1 MPKVKFV
8 ICIIVTQ
15 LLFVEGINAQTQQ
28 ELRDS
33 LSMINRL
40 IEQHPNAYK
49 LKLRKAALNIEFGEW
64 EYALDE
70 YNKVLE
76 IVPDNPTALYYR
88 GYVYQHQRRFADA
101 RRDYERLLLAEP
113 QNEHALMGLILANL
127 EDNHITEAFD
137 GANRMVEM
145 FPSSAQAYAVRAEV
159 ERHENMMSPALEDI
173 CKAIEIEDVEVQKK
187 YPVTVDDDITAY
199 QLTAFELYMQQKDHK
214 AARGCLDYLIKN
226 GVPRAYLNSYY
237 MRLSA
242 EKK

>member
-1 MPKVKFV
+1 MRKVRFV
-8 ICIIVTQ
+8 ICFIVTQ
-15 LLFVEGINAQTQQ
+15 LLFVASVNAQTQQ

-88 GYVYQHQRRFADA
+88 GYVYQHLRRFADA

-113 QNEHALMGLILANL
+113 QNEHALMGLILTNL

-159 ERHENMMSPALEDI
+159 ERHENMVSPALEDI
-173 CKAIEIEDVEVQKK
+173 RKAIEIEDVEVQKK
-187 YPVTVDDDITAY
+187 YPITVDDDITAY
-199 QLTAFELYMQQKDHK
+199 QLTAFELFMQQKDHK

-237 MRLSA
+237 TRLSA

>member
-1 MPKVKFV
+1 MRKVRFV
-8 ICIIVTQ
+8 ICFIVTQ
-15 LLFVEGINAQTQQ
+15 LLFVASVNAQTQQ

-88 GYVYQHQRRFADA
+88 GYVYQHLRRLADA
-101 RRDYERLLLAEP
+101 RRDYERLLLIDP
-113 QNEHALMGLILANL
+113 QNEHALMGLILTNL

-137 GANRMVEM
+137 GANRMVEL

-159 ERHENMMSPALEDI
+159 ERHENMISPALEDI
-173 CKAIEIEDVEVQKK
+173 RKAIEIEDVEVQKK
-187 YPVTVDDDITAY
+187 YPITVDDDITAY

-237 MRLSA
+237 TRLSA

>member
-1 MPKVKFV
+1 MRKVRFV
-8 ICIIVTQ
+8 ICFIVTQ
-15 LLFVEGINAQTQQ
+15 LLFVASVNAQTQQ

-88 GYVYQHQRRFADA
+88 GYVYQHLRRFADA

-113 QNEHALMGLILANL
+113 QNEHALMGLILTNL
-127 EDNHITEAFD
+127 EDNRITEAFD

-159 ERHENMMSPALEDI
+159 ERHENMVSPALEDI
-173 CKAIEIEDVEVQKK
+173 RKAIEIEDVEVQKK
-187 YPVTVDDDITAY
+187 YPITVDDDITAY

-226 GVPRAYLNSYY
+226 GVPRAYLNNYY
-237 MRLSA
+237 TRLSA

>member
-1 MPKVKFV
+1 MRKVRFV
-8 ICIIVTQ
+8 ICFIVTQ
-15 LLFVEGINAQTQQ
+15 LLFVASVNAQTQQ

-88 GYVYQHQRRFADA
+88 GYVYQHLRRLADA

-113 QNEHALMGLILANL
+113 QNEHALMGLILTNL
-127 EDNHITEAFD
+127 EDNRITEAFD
-137 GANRMVEM
+137 EANRMVEL

-159 ERHENMMSPALEDI
+159 ERHENMISPALEDI
-173 CKAIEIEDVEVQKK
+173 RKAIEIEDVEVQKK
-187 YPVTVDDDITAY
+187 YPITVDDDITAY

-237 MRLSA
+237 TRLSA

>member
-1 MPKVKFV
+1 MRKVRFV
-8 ICIIVTQ
+8 ICVIVTQ
-15 LLFVEGINAQTQQ
+15 LLFVASVNAQTQQ

-40 IEQHPNAYK
+40 IEQHPMAYK

-70 YNKVLE
+70 YTKVLE

-88 GYVYQHQRRFADA
+88 GFVYQHLRRFADA
-101 RRDYERLLLAEP
+101 RRDYERLLLIEP
-113 QNEHALMGLILANL
+113 QNEHAMMGLVLTNL

-159 ERHENMMSPALEDI
+159 ERHENMISPALEDI
-173 CKAIEIEDVEVQKK
+173 RKAIEIEDVEVQKK

-226 GVPRAYLNSYY
+226 GVPRAYLNNYFT
-237 MRLSA
+237 RLSA

>member
-1 MPKVKFV
+1 MRKVRFV
-8 ICIIVTQ
+8 ICFIVTQ
-15 LLFVEGINAQTQQ
+15 LLFVTSVNAQTQQ

-40 IEQHPNAYK
+40 IEQHPMAYK

-88 GYVYQHQRRFADA
+88 GYVYQHLRRFADA
-101 RRDYERLLLAEP
+101 RRDYERLLLIEP
-113 QNEHALMGLILANL
+113 QNEHALMGLILTNL
-127 EDNHITEAFD
+127 EDNRITEAFD
-137 GANRMVEM
+137 GANRMVEL
-145 FPSSAQAYAVRAEV
+145 FPASAQAYAVRAEV
-159 ERHENMMSPALEDI
+159 ERHENMISPALEDI
-173 CKAIEIEDVEVQKK
+173 RKAIEIEDVEVQKK

-226 GVPRAYLNSYY
+226 GVPRAYLNNYY
-237 MRLSA
+237 TRLSA

>member
-1 MPKVKFV
+1 MRKVRFV
-8 ICIIVTQ
+8 ICFIVTQ
-15 LLFVEGINAQTQQ
+15 LLFVASVNAQTQQ

-88 GYVYQHQRRFADA
+88 GYVYQHLRRLADA
-101 RRDYERLLLAEP
+101 RRDYERLLLIDP
-113 QNEHALMGLILANL
+113 QNEHALMGLILTNL
-127 EDNHITEAFD
+127 EDNRITEAFD

-237 MRLSA
+237 TRLSA

>member
-1 MPKVKFV
+1 MRKVRFV
-8 ICIIVTQ
+8 ICFIVTQ
-15 LLFVEGINAQTQQ
+15 LLFVASVNAQTQQ

-88 GYVYQHQRRFADA
+88 GYVYQHLRRFADA

-113 QNEHALMGLILANL
+113 QNEHALMGLILTNL
-127 EDNHITEAFD
+127 EDNRITEAFD

-159 ERHENMMSPALEDI
+159 ERHENKVSPALEDI
-173 CKAIEIEDVEVQKK
+173 RKAIEREDVEV
-187 YPVTVDDDITAY
+187 
-199 QLTAFELYMQQKDHK
+199 
-214 AARGCLDYLIKN
+214 
-226 GVPRAYLNSYY
+226 
-237 MRLSA
+237 
-242 EKK
+242 

>member
-1 MPKVKFV
+1 MRKVRFV
-8 ICIIVTQ
+8 ICFIVTQ
-15 LLFVEGINAQTQQ
+15 LLFVASVNAQTQQ

-70 YNKVLE
+70 YTKVLE

-88 GYVYQHQRRFADA
+88 GYVYQHLRRFADA

-113 QNEHALMGLILANL
+113 QNEHALMGLILTNL
-127 EDNHITEAFD
+127 EDNRITEAFD

-173 CKAIEIEDVEVQKK
+173 RKAIEIEDVEVQKK
-187 YPVTVDDDITAY
+187 YPITVDDDITAY

-237 MRLSA
+237 TRLSA

>member
-1 MPKVKFV
+1 MRKVRFV
-8 ICIIVTQ
+8 ICFIVTQ
-15 LLFVEGINAQTQQ
+15 LLFVASVNAQTQQ

-40 IEQHPNAYK
+40 IEQHPKAYK

-88 GYVYQHQRRFADA
+88 GYVYQHLRRFADA
-101 RRDYERLLLAEP
+101 RRDYERLLLIDP
-113 QNEHALMGLILANL
+113 QNEHALMGLILTNL
-127 EDNHITEAFD
+127 EDNRITEAFD

-159 ERHENMMSPALEDI
+159 ERHENMVSPALEDI
-173 CKAIEIEDVEVQKK
+173 RKAIEIEDVEVQKK
-187 YPVTVDDDITAY
+187 YPITVDDDITAY

-226 GVPRAYLNSYY
+226 GVPRAYLNNYY
-237 MRLSA
+237 TRLSA

>member
-1 MPKVKFV
+1 MRKVRFV
-8 ICIIVTQ
+8 ICFIVTQ
-15 LLFVEGINAQTQQ
+15 LLFVASVNAQTQQ

-88 GYVYQHQRRFADA
+88 GYVYQHLRRFADA
-101 RRDYERLLLAEP
+101 RRDYERLLLIDP
-113 QNEHALMGLILANL
+113 QNEHALMGLILTNL
-127 EDNHITEAFD
+127 EDNRITEAFD

-159 ERHENMMSPALEDI
+159 ERHENMISPALEDI
-173 CKAIEIEDVEVQKK
+173 RKAIEIEDVEVQKK

-237 MRLSA
+237 TRLSA

>member
-1 MPKVKFV
+1 MRKVRFV
-8 ICIIVTQ
+8 ICFIVTQ
-15 LLFVEGINAQTQQ
+15 LLFVASVNAQTQQ

-33 LSMINRL
+33 LSMISL

-70 YNKVLE
+70 YTKVLE

-88 GYVYQHQRRFADA
+88 GYVYQHLRRLADA

-113 QNEHALMGLILANL
+113 QNEHALMGLILTNL
-127 EDNHITEAFD
+127 EDNRITEAFD
-137 GANRMVEM
+137 EANRMVEL

-159 ERHENMMSPALEDI
+159 ERHENMISPALEDI
-173 CKAIEIEDVEVQKK
+173 RKAIEIEDVEVQKK
-187 YPVTVDDDITAY
+187 YPITVDDDITAY

-237 MRLSA
+237 TRLSA

>member
-1 MPKVKFV
+1 MRKVRFV
-8 ICIIVTQ
+8 ICFIVTQ
-15 LLFVEGINAQTQQ
+15 LLFVASVNAQTQQ

-88 GYVYQHQRRFADA
+88 GYVYQHLRRFADA
-101 RRDYERLLLAEP
+101 RRDYERLLLIDP
-113 QNEHALMGLILANL
+113 QNEHALMGLILTNL

-173 CKAIEIEDVEVQKK
+173 RKAIEIEDVEVQKK

-237 MRLSA
+237 TRLSA

>member
-1 MPKVKFV
+1 MRKVRFV
-8 ICIIVTQ
+8 ICFIVTQ
-15 LLFVEGINAQTQQ
+15 LLFVASVNAQTQQ

-88 GYVYQHQRRFADA
+88 GYVYQHLRRLADA
-101 RRDYERLLLAEP
+101 RRDYERLLLIDP
-113 QNEHALMGLILANL
+113 QNEHALMGLILTNL
-127 EDNHITEAFD
+127 EDNRITEAFD

-159 ERHENMMSPALEDI
+159 ERHENMVSPALEDI
-173 CKAIEIEDVEVQKK
+173 RKAIEIEDVEVQKK

-237 MRLSA
+237 TRLSA

>member
-1 MPKVKFV
+1 MRKVRFV
-8 ICIIVTQ
+8 ICFIVTQ
-15 LLFVEGINAQTQQ
+15 LLFVASVNAQTQQ

-88 GYVYQHQRRFADA
+88 GYVYQHLRRFADA

-113 QNEHALMGLILANL
+113 QNEHALMGLILTNL
-127 EDNHITEAFD
+127 EDNRITEAFD
-137 GANRMVEM
+137 GANRMVEL

-173 CKAIEIEDVEVQKK
+173 RKAIEIEDVEVQKK
-187 YPVTVDDDITAY
+187 YPITVDDDITAY

-214 AARGCLDYLIKN
+214 AA
-226 GVPRAYLNSYY
+226 
-237 MRLSA
+237 
-242 EKK
+242 

>member
-1 MPKVKFV
+1 MCKVRFV
-8 ICIIVTQ
+8 ICFIVTQ
-15 LLFVEGINAQTQQ
+15 LLFVASVNAQTQQ

-88 GYVYQHQRRFADA
+88 GYVYQHLRRFADA

-113 QNEHALMGLILANL
+113 QNEHALMGLILTNL
-127 EDNHITEAFD
+127 EDNRITEAFD

-173 CKAIEIEDVEVQKK
+173 RKAIEIEDVEVQKK

-237 MRLSA
+237 TRLSA

>member
-1 MPKVKFV
+1 MRKVRFV
-8 ICIIVTQ
+8 ICFIVTQ
-15 LLFVEGINAQTQQ
+15 LLFVASVNAQTQQ

-88 GYVYQHQRRFADA
+88 GYVYQHLRRLADA

-113 QNEHALMGLILANL
+113 QNEHALMGLILTNL
-127 EDNHITEAFD
+127 EDNRITEAFD

-159 ERHENMMSPALEDI
+159 ERHENMISPALEDI
-173 CKAIEIEDVEVQKK
+173 RKAIEIEDVEVQKK
-187 YPVTVDDDITAY
+187 YPITVDDDITAY

-226 GVPRAYLNSYY
+226 GVPRAYLNNYY
-237 MRLSA
+237 TRLSA

>member
-1 MPKVKFV
+1 MRKVRFF
-8 ICIIVTQ
+8 ICFIVTQ
-15 LLFVEGINAQTQQ
+15 LLFVASVNAQTQQ

-88 GYVYQHQRRFADA
+88 GYVYQHLRRFADA

-113 QNEHALMGLILANL
+113 QNEHALMGLILTNL
-127 EDNHITEAFD
+127 EDNRITEAFD

-173 CKAIEIEDVEVQKK
+173 RKAIEIEDVEVQKK

-226 GVPRAYLNSYY
+226 GVPRAYLNNYY
-237 MRLSA
+237 TRLSA

>member
-1 MPKVKFV
+1 MRKVRFV
-8 ICIIVTQ
+8 ICFIVTQ
-15 LLFVEGINAQTQQ
+15 LLFVASVNAQTQQ

-88 GYVYQHQRRFADA
+88 GYVYQHLRRFADA
-101 RRDYERLLLAEP
+101 RRDYERLLLIDP
-113 QNEHALMGLILANL
+113 QNEHALMGLILTNL
-127 EDNHITEAFD
+127 EDNRITEAFD

-173 CKAIEIEDVEVQKK
+173 RKAIEIEDVEVQKK

-237 MRLSA
+237 TRLSA

>member
-1 MPKVKFV
+1 MRKVRFV
-8 ICIIVTQ
+8 ICFIVTQ
-15 LLFVEGINAQTQQ
+15 LLFVASVNAQTQQ

-88 GYVYQHQRRFADA
+88 GYVYQHLRRFADA

-113 QNEHALMGLILANL
+113 QNEHALMGLILTNL
-127 EDNHITEAFD
+127 EDNRITEAFD

-173 CKAIEIEDVEVQKK
+173 RKAIEIEDVEVQKK
-187 YPVTVDDDITAY
+187 YPITVDDDITAY

-237 MRLSA
+237 TRLSA

>member
-1 MPKVKFV
+1 MRKVRFV
-8 ICIIVTQ
+8 ICFIVTQ
-15 LLFVEGINAQTQQ
+15 LLFVASVNAQTQQ

-88 GYVYQHQRRFADA
+88 GYVYQHLRRFADA

-113 QNEHALMGLILANL
+113 QNEHALMGLILTNL

-173 CKAIEIEDVEVQKK
+173 RKAIEIEDVEVQKK

-226 GVPRAYLNSYY
+226 GVPRAYLNNYY
-237 MRLSA
+237 TRLSA

>member
-1 MPKVKFV
+1 MRKVRFV
-8 ICIIVTQ
+8 ICFIVTQ
-15 LLFVEGINAQTQQ
+15 LLFVASVNAQTQQ

-88 GYVYQHQRRFADA
+88 GYVYQHLRRFADA

-113 QNEHALMGLILANL
+113 QNEHALMGLILTNL

-159 ERHENMMSPALEDI
+159 ERHENMVSPALEDI
-173 CKAIEIEDVEVQKK
+173 RKAIEIEDVEVQKK
-187 YPVTVDDDITAY
+187 YPITVDDDITAY

-226 GVPRAYLNSYY
+226 GVPRAYLNNYY
-237 MRLSA
+237 TRLSA

>member
-1 MPKVKFV
+1 MCKVRFV
-8 ICIIVTQ
+8 ICFIVTQ
-15 LLFVEGINAQTQQ
+15 LLFVASVNAQTQQ

-88 GYVYQHQRRFADA
+88 GYVYQHLRRLADA

-113 QNEHALMGLILANL
+113 QNEHALMGLILTNL
-127 EDNHITEAFD
+127 EDNRITEAFD

-159 ERHENMMSPALEDI
+159 ERHENMVSPALEDI
-173 CKAIEIEDVEVQKK
+173 RKAIEIEDVEVQKK

-237 MRLSA
+237 TRLSA

>member
-1 MPKVKFV
+1 MHKVKFV

-15 LLFVEGINAQTQQ
+15 LLFVASVNAQTQQ

-88 GYVYQHQRRFADA
+88 GYVYQHLRRLADA
-101 RRDYERLLLAEP
+101 RRDYERLLLIDP
-113 QNEHALMGLILANL
+113 QNEHALMGLILTNL
-127 EDNHITEAFD
+127 EDNRITEAFD

-173 CKAIEIEDVEVQKK
+173 RKAIEIEDVEVQKK

-237 MRLSA
+237 KRLSA

>member
-1 MPKVKFV
+1 MRKVRFV
-8 ICIIVTQ
+8 ICFIVTQ
-15 LLFVEGINAQTQQ
+15 LLFVASVNAQTQQ

-88 GYVYQHQRRFADA
+88 GYVYQHLRRFADA

-113 QNEHALMGLILANL
+113 QNEHALMGLILTNL
-127 EDNHITEAFD
+127 EDNRITEAFD

-173 CKAIEIEDVEVQKK
+173 RKAIEIEDVEVQKK

-237 MRLSA
+237 TRLSA

>member
-1 MPKVKFV
+1 
-8 ICIIVTQ
+8 
-15 LLFVEGINAQTQQ
+15 
-28 ELRDS
+28 
-33 LSMINRL
+33 
-40 IEQHPNAYK
+40 
-49 LKLRKAALNIEFGEW
+49 
-64 EYALDE
+64 LDE

-88 GYVYQHQRRFADA
+88 GYVYQHLRRFADA
-101 RRDYERLLLAEP
+101 RRDYERLLLIDP
-113 QNEHALMGLILANL
+113 QNEHALMGLILTNL

-159 ERHENMMSPALEDI
+159 ERHENMISPALEDI
-173 CKAIEIEDVEVQKK
+173 RKAIEIEDVEVQKK

-237 MRLSA
+237 TRLSA